1 MLEMYS
7 RPAETS
13 SDVLEAHVAILLQL
27 LERGGERVEEATL
40 VLREGLDVRP
50 VQYTRGPWLIRGST
64 NLLFYSRIADVVTPT
79 ASRERPTRLAELIA
93 EQPRG
98 GGRGGACDVAPS
110 SYASV
115 RRTTASR
122 L

>member
-50 VQYTRGPWLIRGST
+50 VQYTRGPRLIRGRRIYFST
-64 NLLFYSRIADVVTPT
+64 
-79 ASRERPTRLAELIA
+79 
-93 EQPRG
+93 G
-98 GGRGGACDVAPS
+98 
-110 SYASV
+110 
-115 RRTTASR
+115 
-122 L
+122 